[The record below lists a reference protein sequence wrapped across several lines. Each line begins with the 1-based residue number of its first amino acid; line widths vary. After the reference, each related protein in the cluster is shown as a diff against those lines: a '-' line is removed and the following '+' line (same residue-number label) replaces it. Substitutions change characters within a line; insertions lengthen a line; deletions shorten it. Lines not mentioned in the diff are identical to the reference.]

1 MFRVHKTLGLCGIDV
16 NWLLGRTLCLFY
28 TFGVADNRYAVLRLN
43 IIWPSTYYHSRVVAY
58 QNCITVLLD

>member
-1 MFRVHKTLGLCGIDV
+1 MPVGTLEFC
-16 NWLLGRTLCLFY
+16 

-58 QNCITVLLD
+58 QNCITVLLDWTYLCRRLIV